1 MDPESPRRLAAFD
14 FDGTLTRR
22 DTLVPFLVFA
32 CGRRAVTMA
41 VSNVA
46 PGVVR
51 ARLARTDTIAH
62 PRDRAK
68 EALLAQLMCGREA
81 AWLEDAG
88 RCYAELLP
96 YRLRPEMMRQ
106 LQWHQD
112 RGHEV
117 VIVSAS
123 LLAYLEPF
131 APEHGVDHVIAVG
144 LEEDADGVLTGNLTG
159 PNVRGPEKENRLR
172 ACATRAALTPPSH
185 HSGSSTSLS
194 QTSHPAW
201 PGRWNLGLSTSPAR
215 PRQATRA
222 AFAF

>member
-172 ACATRAALTPPSH
+172 AWLAGEPPETMWAYGNSSGDRELLAMADVAVWVDGTH
-185 HSGSSTSLS
+185 H
-194 QTSHPAW
+194 
-201 PGRWNLGLSTSPAR
+201 R
-215 PRQATRA
+215 
-222 AFAF
+222 